1 MKRAI
6 HALRNFVRRL
16 RDDCG
21 AATVEFALVTGTLVS
36 LMLNGIEIGRYYF
49 IRMEVQNATQMAVQ
63 AVWKICDTASENPV
77 TVRCSGRTSAI
88 TRGLQSTTLGNN
100 VTLATGYPTE
110 AYYCT
115 STSTGALQNVGAVTS
130 ARPADCTAAGSSTD
144 IPGNYLIVRGE
155 YTYAP
160 LFRGITIGT
169 SLPTNIQATS
179 TMRMR

>member
-1 MKRAI
+1 MRLFSI
-6 HALRNFVRRL
+6 IRSCLRCL
-16 RDDCG
+16 RDESG
-21 AATVEFALVTGTLVS
+21 AAAVEFALVAGTLVS

-63 AVWKICDTASENPV
+63 SVWKICDTAAENPV

-88 TRGLQSTTLGNN
+88 TRGLQSTTLGSN

-155 YTYAP
+155 YAYSP

>member
-1 MKRAI
+1 MKVI
-6 HALRNFVRRL
+6 QSLRHFLRCL
-16 RDDCG
+16 RDESG
-21 AATVEFALVTGTLVS
+21 AAAVEVALVSGTLIS

-49 IRMEVQNATQMAVQ
+49 IKMEVQSATQMAVQ
-63 AVWKICDTASENPV
+63 SVWKICDTSSENPV

-88 TRGLQSTTLGNN
+88 TRGLGSTTLGSN

-115 STSTGALQNVGAVTS
+115 STTTGLLQSVGAVTS
-130 ARPADCTAAGSSTD
+130 ARPADCSAAGSSTD

-160 LFRGITIGT
+160 IFRGITIGS